1 MSIWAFGKAVSDWL
15 LPPGLLVI
23 SGFAGLWLLRKRP
36 RTGKWLLAGSFA
48 ALWALSTPMLSGSLL
63 RSLEPAPLDLKASTP
78 AQAIVVLGGG
88 RYRNA
93 PEYGVDTVSQSS
105 LERVRFAAAL
115 HRATSAPV
123 LTSGGAPDG
132 GAVTE
137 AQAMKAVLE
146 NEFNTPVQWLE
157 GVSRNTLDQALAT
170 RRILAPL
177 NVKRIYLVTHAWHMQ
192 RSVAVYARAGFDVVP
207 APMGFKTHGE
217 TTLLDFMP
225 HGERMRDSY
234 FFFHEIVGLAW
245 YRIRFLFSN

>member
-1 MSIWAFGKAVSDWL
+1 
-15 LPPGLLVI
+15 
-23 SGFAGLWLLRKRP
+23 
-36 RTGKWLLAGSFA
+36 
-48 ALWALSTPMLSGSLL
+48 
-63 RSLEPAPLDLKASTP
+63 
-78 AQAIVVLGGG
+78 
-88 RYRNA
+88 
-93 PEYGVDTVSQSS
+93 
-105 LERVRFAAAL
+105 
-115 HRATSAPV
+115 
-123 LTSGGAPDG
+123 
-132 GAVTE
+132 
-137 AQAMKAVLE
+137 MKAVLE

>member
-1 MSIWAFGKAVSDWL
+1 MSIWAFGKAISDWL

-23 SGFAGLWLLRKRP
+23 SGFAGLWLLSRRP

-48 ALWALSTPMLSGSLL
+48 ALWGLSTPLLSGLLL

-93 PEYGVDTVSQSS
+93 PEYGGDTVSQSS

-132 GAVTE
+132 GSVTE

-146 NEFNTPVQWLE
+146 NEFNTPVQWME
-157 GVSRNTLDQALAT
+157 GVSRNTLDQAQAT

-207 APMGFKTHGE
+207 APMGFKTNSE
-217 TTLLDFMP
+217 TSVRDFVP
-225 HGERMRDSY
+225 NGGGLVNSY
-234 FFFHEIVGLAW
+234 YFFHEIVGLAW